1 MVGGNAF
8 PMCSS
13 AMEVLR
19 SKVCMMKSGTIMFT
33 IIISSIINIGLI
45 KVIIIFIGITE
56 VILIFIGLIKV
67 ILICT
72 GITEVKLCYTTPVSV
87 RPTSQ
92 HKVFIPPSGVVSG
105 TVVSPGESF
114 EVASSPVRATDSPLC
129 DPAIGT
135 A

>member
-13 AMEVLR
+13 TMEGLR

-33 IIISSIINIGLI
+33 IIISSIIN
-45 KVIIIFIGITE
+45 
-56 VILIFIGLIKV
+56 IGLIKV